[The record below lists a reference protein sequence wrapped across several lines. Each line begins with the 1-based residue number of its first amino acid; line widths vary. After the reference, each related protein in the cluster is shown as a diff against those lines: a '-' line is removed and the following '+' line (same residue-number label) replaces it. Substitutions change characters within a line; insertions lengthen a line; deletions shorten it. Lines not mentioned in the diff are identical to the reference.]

1 MFAINF
7 NLTLTLRRAVLAAL
21 LAASSNAAL
30 AAPSADPLHYHVEID
45 TSQFSGAGFLDLT
58 FLAGNSPAPG
68 ATATLS
74 QFSGAFGALE
84 SKDGNVS
91 GSAPGTLV
99 FGNGGGYNDW
109 FQNVTLGGKFAFDI
123 VFGGDFLSTSGNAG
137 TAFGL
142 GLLDQ
147 SASNY
152 LGNPDG
158 NLLQFDLMP
167 RNGALPASIAASTY
181 ASIASISAVP
191 EASEWM
197 MLTGGLALIGFA
209 LRRRRIAVL
218 NA

>member
-1 MFAINF
+1 MFAPTF
-7 NLTLTLRRAVLAAL
+7 NLNLSLRRAVLAAL
-21 LAASSNAAL
+21 LAAGSSVAM
-30 AAPSADPLHYHVEID
+30 ADPLHYRVEID
-45 TSQFSGAGFLDLT
+45 TSQFSGAGFLDFA

-68 ATATLS
+68 ASATLS
-74 QFSGAFGALE
+74 QFSGAFGALD
-84 SKDGNVS
+84 SKEGNVS

-123 VFGGDFLSTSGNAG
+123 VFGGDFLGTNGNVGSTFS
-137 TAFGL
+137 L

-147 SASNY
+147 SASAY
-152 LGNPDG
+152 LGNPNG

-167 RNGALPASIAASTY
+167 LNGALPASIAASTY

-209 LRRRRIAVL
+209 LRRRRVAAL
-218 NA
+218 TA